1 MVCEWLLW
9 SIRCKSETGIL
20 RVRSRFSLILVSL
33 FDSESMVAFDFG
45 SEFCIYNVLD
55 ASQSNP
61 LSYPE
66 YACALERHSF
76 KFWKLRGTLLCNQE
90 MGYFFVTNLYW
101 LQISG
106 TEEFFSSSHL
116 SLVCTSFYYLEKTVL
131 SKLHFFHH
139 GWESVRKS
147 DIFSNI
153 KTIRA
158 HTCYQVRCYD
168 GELL

>member
-1 MVCEWLLW
+1 
-9 SIRCKSETGIL
+9 
-20 RVRSRFSLILVSL
+20 
-33 FDSESMVAFDFG
+33 MVAFDFG

-90 MGYFFVTNLYW
+90 MGYFFVTNLY
-101 LQISG
+101 QISS
-106 TEEFFSSSHL
+106 TEEFFSHL

-139 GWESVRKS
+139 VRESVTKVRYFLQCKDKKS
-147 DIFSNI
+147 M
-153 KTIRA
+153 
-158 HTCYQVRCYD
+158 Q
-168 GELL
+168 LLSSQML